1 MIQNAASCQTKK
13 RGVHVDVAHEC
24 AADGPGPDAAG
35 PARNAGHAEATLPG
49 LALEAAQ
56 QAVARALL
64 GGRRREVRFSERP
77 KSPASGLQAA
87 DTHLWIAMHGRAIV
101 TGEEHEGIVVGS
113 TLLEGTHDLAHG
125 PVNLFH
131 SVADGASTRAAA
143 KGRTACV
150 GFVNVIERYLHMTKA
165 R

>member
-64 GGRRREVRFSERP
+64 GGRRRNT
-77 KSPASGLQAA
+77 LQ
-87 DTHLWIAMHGRAIV
+87 
-101 TGEEHEGIVVGS
+101 
-113 TLLEGTHDLAHG
+113 
-125 PVNLFH
+125 
-131 SVADGASTRAAA
+131 
-143 KGRTACV
+143 
-150 GFVNVIERYLHMTKA
+150 
-165 R
+165 

>member
-1 MIQNAASCQTKK
+1 MLPTSARLTAPD
-13 RGVHVDVAHEC
+13 RMR
-24 AADGPGPDAAG
+24 PGQRAMPGTRKPPSQVSPLKPRSKPLPELCSGAAG
-35 PARNAGHAEATLPG
+35 
-49 LALEAAQ
+49 
-56 QAVARALL
+56 
-64 GGRRREVRFSERP
+64 EVRFSERL